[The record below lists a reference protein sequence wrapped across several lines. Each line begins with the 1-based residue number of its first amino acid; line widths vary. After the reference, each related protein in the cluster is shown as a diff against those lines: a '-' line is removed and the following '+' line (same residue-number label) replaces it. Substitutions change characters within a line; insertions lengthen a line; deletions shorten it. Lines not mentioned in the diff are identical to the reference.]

1 MKVIVTGGAG
11 FIGSHIVDKLVDQ
24 DYQVIVI
31 DNLVTGKKAN
41 VNPQA
46 KFYKEDIRNY
56 DKISEIFSEEKPD
69 LVCHQAAHA
78 SVRESTEDP
87 QYDAEV
93 NILGSLNIL
102 QNCVAHKVKKVV
114 FASTGGAL
122 YGDTDNRPT
131 PEIEPTKPISPYGVA
146 KLSIEQYLHYY
157 HEILELPYVVLR
169 YANVYGPR
177 QDPHGEAG
185 VVAIFSQKII
195 VDEQPVINGDGEQT
209 RDYVNVKD
217 VVMANLKALA
227 SDLTNE
233 TFNIGTGQETSVN
246 ELFNKMVALA
256 GQSMKEKHGP
266 AKTGEQKTSALDC
279 QKIKQKLDWQPATDL
294 EQGLT
299 ETITWFKNNKQT

>member
-1 MKVIVTGGAG
+1 MKVLVTGGAG
-11 FIGSHIVDKLVDQ
+11 FIGSHIVDQLIEQ
-24 DYQVIVI
+24 DYQVVVI
-31 DNLVTGKKAN
+31 DNLATGRKEN
-41 VNPQA
+41 LNPQA
-46 KFYKEDIRNY
+46 KFYQEDICDK
-56 DKISEIFSEEKPD
+56 DKINKIFFQEKPD

-102 QNCVAHKVKKVV
+102 QNCVAQKVKKVV

-122 YGDTDNRPT
+122 YGDTDTRPT
-131 PEIEPTKPISPYGVA
+131 PENHPTKPVSPYGAA

-157 HEILELPYVVLR
+157 REILQLPYVVLR

-177 QDPHGEAG
+177 QNPHGEAG
-185 VVAIFSQKII
+185 VVAIFSQKMI
-195 VDEQPVINGDGEQT
+195 VGEQPVINGDGEQT

-217 VVMANLKALA
+217 VAEANLKALK
-227 SDLTNE
+227 SDLNNE

-246 ELFNKMVALA
+246 ELFGQMAKIS
-256 GQSMKEKHGP
+256 GQSLEEKHGP

-279 QKIKQKLDWQPATDL
+279 QKIKEQLGWQPRVEL
-294 EQGLT
+294 EVGLK
-299 ETITWFKNNKQT
+299 ETIDWFKNNN